1 MKLQSAD
8 LALLR
13 DLLAVVPHPAQPCFL
28 VGAGARVLGLDE
40 RFGIAGARA
49 TLDWDFAVRVGS
61 WREWESL
68 RARLLDAPGRPFRP
82 TSAQHRLEHAQGR
95 QLDLV
100 PFGGLETGAGEIV
113 WPDATRMTVHGFAE
127 AAAHCDVIEVENG
140 LLVHVASLPSLA
152 LLKLHAYLDRRTKG
166 VTKDIQDFD
175 WIARHYDFPSDH
187 ELRIHE
193 ELAERLI
200 ASGTEFS
207 EAGAMLLGVDV
218 ARIHSMAVIAP
229 VRRLLTESLD
239 PHSRAIEDVLKAARG
254 LDDERRQELRGRIA
268 ARMQA
273 FERGL
278 DDGRAS

>member
-13 DLLAVVPHPAQPCFL
+13 DLLAVVQHPAQPCFL

-40 RFGIAGARA
+40 RFGIPGARA
-49 TLDWDFAVRVGS
+49 TLDWDFAVRVSS
-61 WREWESL
+61 WPEWELL
-68 RARLLDAPGRPFRP
+68 RARLLEAPGSPFRA
-82 TSAQHRLEHAQGR
+82 TSAQHRLEHTLGR

-100 PFGGLETGAGEIV
+100 PFGGLETGTGEIV

-127 AAAHCDVIEVENG
+127 AAVHCSVIEIERG

-187 ELRIHE
+187 ELRIHD

-218 ARIHSMAVIAP
+218 AKIHSMAAIAP

-239 PHSRAIEDVLKAARG
+239 PHSRVIEDVMKVARV
-254 LDDERRQELRGRIA
+254 LDDERRQEQRARVV

-273 FERGL
+273 FGRGL
-278 DDGRAS
+278 GEDRAS